1 MAFKLKQSNTYF
13 WPVEVSLPDSG
24 GTYTRET
31 FDVEFKRVSRQEFTE
46 LRDKAQRGKL
56 PDFQV
61 VNQVMVGWKGVKDD
75 KGEDLPFSETA
86 LDAMMK
92 INQVPPAIVE
102 AFFKSQFEV
111 REKN

>member
-31 FDVEFKRVSRQEFTE
+31 FDVEFKRVGRQEFND

-56 PDFQV
+56 TDEQL
-61 VNQVMVGWKGVKDD
+61 VNQVMVSWKGVKDD
-75 KGEDLPFSETA
+75 DGEDVPFSETA
-86 LDAMMK
+86 KEAMMR
-92 INQVPPAIVE
+92 INQVPPAIVA
-102 AFFKSQFEV
+102 AFFKSQFDA